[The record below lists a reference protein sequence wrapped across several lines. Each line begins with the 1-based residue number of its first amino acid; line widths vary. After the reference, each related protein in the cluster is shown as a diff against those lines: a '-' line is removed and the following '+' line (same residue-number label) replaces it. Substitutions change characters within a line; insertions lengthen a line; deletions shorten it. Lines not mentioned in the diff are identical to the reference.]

1 MKENYVEKKW
11 EWFNNFH
18 KIVYHDRDRKN
29 VLLNMIKWSIGWQYV
44 DILNMVVKICNLL
57 SLIMDGISIN
67 RLWHRHTFKYIVEKT
82 MFKHKPNFFY
92 VL

>member
-1 MKENYVEKKW
+1 MWRKNENDLIIFIRLFIMTEI
-11 EWFNNFH
+11 E
-18 KIVYHDRDRKN
+18 KN
-29 VLLNMIKWSIGWQYV
+29 VLLDMIKWSIGWQYV

-67 RLWHRHTFKYIVEKT
+67 RLWHKHTFKYIVEKT
-82 MFKHKPNFFY
+82 MFKHKPNFSY

>member
-1 MKENYVEKKW
+1 MWRKNENDLIIFIRLFIMTEI
-11 EWFNNFH
+11 E
-18 KIVYHDRDRKN
+18 KN

-67 RLWHRHTFKYIVEKT
+67 RLWHKHTFKYIVEKT